1 MTELEACAD
10 SAIRS
15 FRCDVFTFQDYVPRW
30 NFLGASAA
38 ATPYGELAHAQLHF
52 KPRI

>member
-1 MTELEACAD
+1 MP
-10 SAIRS
+10 SALS
-15 FRCDVFTFQDYVPRW
+15 DADVFTFQDYVARW

-38 ATPYGELAHAQLHF
+38 ATPYGEQALIPLDF